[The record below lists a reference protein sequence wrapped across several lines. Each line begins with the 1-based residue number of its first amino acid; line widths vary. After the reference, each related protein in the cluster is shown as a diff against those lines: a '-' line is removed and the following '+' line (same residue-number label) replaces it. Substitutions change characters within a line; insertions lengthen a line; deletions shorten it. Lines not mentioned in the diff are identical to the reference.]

1 MATVERHTEISAD
14 FLHHAENM
22 FREGDLLQASEKAW
36 GAAAHCLKSIAER
49 RGWSHGSHGAL
60 GIIVLRLAD
69 ESDDPRRV
77 RNLYRSVGM
86 LHTNFYEDWLPG
98 KLVEEG
104 IDDARELIER
114 LTRIG

>member
-22 FREGDLLQASEKAW
+22 FRAGDLLQASEKAW
-36 GAAAHCLKSIAER
+36 EAAAHCLKSIAER
-49 RGWSHGSHGAL
+49 RGWSHGTHGAL
-60 GIIVLRLAD
+60 GIVVDRLAD
-69 ESDDPRRV
+69 ESDDPWRIRS
-77 RNLYRSVGM
+77 LYRSVGM
-86 LHTNFYEDWLPG
+86 LHTNFYEDWLSG
-98 KLVEEG
+98 KLVEGG